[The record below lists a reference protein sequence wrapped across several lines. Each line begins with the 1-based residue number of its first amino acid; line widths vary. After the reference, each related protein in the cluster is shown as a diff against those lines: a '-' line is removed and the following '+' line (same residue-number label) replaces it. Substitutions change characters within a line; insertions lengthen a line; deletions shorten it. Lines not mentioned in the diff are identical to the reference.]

1 MRRFV
6 ALGRPREFDRDAALD
21 AAMRL
26 FWRKGFASTSMNDLC
41 DAMGIGSPSL
51 YAAFGCKETLY
62 REAVARYLRT
72 FGPPLW
78 NKLIEAP
85 TVRAGM
91 ESFLLAAAE
100 NFPESEANPA
110 GCMATLGAVCDEWPA
125 AIAEDV
131 RNARLEGLRIFRS
144 QLETAVAKGELSAST
159 DIDGLSRFFLGIF
172 QGMAMQARDGATP
185 AELKGVAEAAMM
197 VWPTNPEPLGHC
209 AETARAEKR
218 TDRKS
223 KAH

>member
-62 REAVARYLRT
+62 REAVARYLCT

-78 NKLIEAP
+78 NRLTEAP
-85 TVRAGM
+85 TARAGM

-100 NFPESEANPA
+100 SFPGSEANPA

-144 QLETAVAKGELSAST
+144 QLEIAVTKGELPAST

-185 AELKGVAEAAMM
+185 AELRGVAEAAMTA
-197 VWPTNPEPLGHC
+197 WPTNPEPLRHC
-209 AETARAEKR
+209 AETARVEKR

-223 KAH
+223 RAH

>member
-1 MRRFV
+1 M

-62 REAVARYLRT
+62 REAVARSLHT
-72 FGPPLW
+72 IGPPLW
-78 NKLIEAP
+78 NKLTEAS
-85 TVRAGM
+85 TARAGM

-100 NFPESEANPA
+100 SFPESEANPA

-131 RNARLEGLRIFRS
+131 RNARLDGLRIFRS
-144 QLETAVAKGELSAST
+144 LLEAAVAKRELPAST
-159 DIDGLSRFFLGIF
+159 GVDGLSRFFLGIF

-185 AELKGVAEAAMM
+185 TELKGVAKAAMM
-197 VWPTNPEPLGHC
+197 AWPTNPESLRHC

-218 TDRKS
+218 TERKS
-223 KAH
+223 RTH